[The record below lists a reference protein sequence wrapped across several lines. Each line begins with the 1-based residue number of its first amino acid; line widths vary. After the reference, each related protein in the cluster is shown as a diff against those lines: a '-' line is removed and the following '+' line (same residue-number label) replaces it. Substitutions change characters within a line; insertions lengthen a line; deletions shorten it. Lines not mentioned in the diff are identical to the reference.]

1 MAAANLCGA
10 DTWTGAWRGAPH
22 KARPHRAPSG
32 APSQDPACGG
42 RLGVGRGRR
51 QAAWAHTGKSPSALS
66 SVLWPE
72 TPCWAPV
79 TSGFRGSCPER
90 AAGAPRSQA
99 RLRTSR
105 VILSSYR
112 DTSAEHLSV
121 RPEKQRKKKPT
132 GGLHQRPW
140 QSPRLPRAS
149 AGSSEAD
156 LAPGPLWYQV
166 CRCSSPLHRMAQGTR
181 PSESVDVER
190 AETRA
195 PTAILSAQPVVK
207 HSVTMVTVTTVVM
220 TTLSLVG
227 GTGYDERVLK
237 TLCGPRSRRSIY
249 DVLHSPVCHLRAS
262 LRLFGRSMEEDGG
275 PEQLWLSDAD
285 GRKGSP
291 TSCAMNAESGRRVAF
306 LKRGSCKGTHSDLV

>member
-42 RLGVGRGRR
+42 RLGVGQGRR

-99 RLRTSR
+99 RLRTSH

-121 RPEKQRKKKPT
+121 RPEKQRKKKKPT
-132 GGLHQRPW
+132 GGLRQRPW
-140 QSPRLPRAS
+140 QSPRPPRVS
-149 AGSSEAD
+149 AGSSEARAGWGPTAPGQV
-156 LAPGPLWYQV
+156 LAPPLS
-166 CRCSSPLHRMAQGTR
+166 CR
-181 PSESVDVER
+181 
-190 AETRA
+190 
-195 PTAILSAQPVVK
+195 
-207 HSVTMVTVTTVVM
+207 VT
-220 TTLSLVG
+220 L
-227 GTGYDERVLK
+227 EK
-237 TLCGPRSRRSIY
+237 TLNFSKPGFFIY
-249 DVLHSPVCHLRAS
+249 KMGITVHTGQCFP
-262 LRLFGRSMEEDGG
+262 ED
-275 PEQLWLSDAD
+275 
-285 GRKGSP
+285 
-291 TSCAMNAESGRRVAF
+291 
-306 LKRGSCKGTHSDLV
+306 